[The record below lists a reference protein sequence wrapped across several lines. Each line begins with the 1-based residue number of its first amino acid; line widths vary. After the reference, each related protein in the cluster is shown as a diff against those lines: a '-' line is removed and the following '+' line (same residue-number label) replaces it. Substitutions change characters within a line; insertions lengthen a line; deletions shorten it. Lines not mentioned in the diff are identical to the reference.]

1 MTFKSLSHIVL
12 AGAVGLG
19 VAGPMPAAAFAVS
32 VDPLPTLTFP
42 KNPDKPHSSRGCAKA
57 ASPCTATSGR

>member
-1 MTFKSLSHIVL
+1 MTLKSPSFAVL
-12 AGAVGLG
+12 AAVVALG

-42 KNPDKPHSSRGCAKA
+42 KNPEKPQSSPDCAKA
-57 ASPCTATSGR
+57 ATPCSTPARR